1 MLMRDV
7 SAIMIVDDNE
17 PMRILIRNIL
27 ENEGYKNVFE
37 AEDGVSACEIL
48 KEHKIDLIISDWKM
62 PGMTGLEL
70 LTKVRS
76 NQPIAQIPF
85 IMVSVEGLD
94 VTVDQAFKNGA
105 NDFVSKPFTVDDLVL
120 SVNRL
125 IKQTN

>member
-1 MLMRDV
+1 MRDV

-27 ENEGYKNVFE
+27 ESEGYKNVVE

-48 KEHKIDLIISDWKM
+48 KEKKIDLIISDWNM

-76 NQPIAQIPF
+76 NQGIAQIPF
-85 IMVSVEGLD
+85 IMVSVEGLNI
-94 VTVDQAFKNGA
+94 TKDQAFKSGA
-105 NDFVSKPFTVDDLVL
+105 NDFISKPFTVDELVL
-120 SVNRL
+120 SINRL